1 MKKRGVMNLASTL
14 HSRNMVLHTLVS
26 IFDLKSLQ
34 KQNDKILHR
43 STKNFLRTEYIPQI
57 SCSLRMPLI
66 LKLHSVLKESL
77 SHMPPSSVVPEAIPR
92 TQGLE
97 PYLLRPNRNLIAS
110 LLWPKS
116 VHILHPIPHFSNVT
130 HHLLATI

>member
-43 STKNFLRTEYIPQI
+43 STKT
-57 SCSLRMPLI
+57 S
-66 LKLHSVLKESL
+66 
-77 SHMPPSSVVPEAIPR
+77 
-92 TQGLE
+92 
-97 PYLLRPNRNLIAS
+97 
-110 LLWPKS
+110 
-116 VHILHPIPHFSNVT
+116 
-130 HHLLATI
+130 